1 MQQEMAGEV
10 KTMGRIKTRKAISKG
25 NREITTLFTKPLT
38 RVFYNFLTADE
49 NKTSLYP
56 TNCTY

>member
-1 MQQEMAGEV
+1 MAGEV